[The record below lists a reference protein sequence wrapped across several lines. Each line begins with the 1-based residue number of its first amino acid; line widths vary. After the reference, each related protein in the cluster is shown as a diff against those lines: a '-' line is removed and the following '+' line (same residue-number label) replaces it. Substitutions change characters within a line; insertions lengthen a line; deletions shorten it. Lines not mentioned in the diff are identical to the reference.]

1 MRERERELEKEMWQ
15 LSWSI
20 PTNER
25 CVGPPISRRAGSVVI
40 FCCEVNSAP
49 PGRITA
55 NLHIPSLISVTSLL
69 ALRAPLSA
77 YIKVLCNCKEGGS

>member
-1 MRERERELEKEMWQ
+1 M
-15 LSWSI
+15 
-20 PTNER
+20 
-25 CVGPPISRRAGSVVI
+25 VI

-69 ALRAPLSA
+69 ALRAHRCPHVLK
-77 YIKVLCNCKEGGS
+77 YCVIVKKVVAEVVE

>member
-1 MRERERELEKEMWQ
+1 MAALLVPLMSAVCGPSYFSE
-15 LSWSI
+15 SW
-20 PTNER
+20 
-25 CVGPPISRRAGSVVI
+25 ISGYI

-77 YIKVLCNCKEGGS
+77 YIKVLTLCNCKEGGS